1 MTGSKLNILFLSY
14 LLKER
19 LVREET
25 VVPCRWRSETL
36 KLGIKEVFQW
46 RNNEA
51 NDSSGTPS
59 FALTKG

>member
-1 MTGSKLNILFLSY
+1 ME
-14 LLKER
+14 ER

-25 VVPCRWRSETL
+25 VVPCRWRSGTL

-51 NDSSGTPS
+51 DSSGSPS